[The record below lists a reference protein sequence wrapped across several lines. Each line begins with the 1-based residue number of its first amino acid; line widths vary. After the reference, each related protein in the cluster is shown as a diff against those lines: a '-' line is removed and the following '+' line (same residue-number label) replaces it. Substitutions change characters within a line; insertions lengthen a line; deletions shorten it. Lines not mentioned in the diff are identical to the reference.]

1 MEGKLMINT
10 NLNPRGYHI
19 NEVNR
24 ICNRD
29 QQTFY
34 IDNNVYPIDLYTS
47 YDKHDRKIIVMVF
60 EKEKTKELYQK
71 WRNYDTEIK
80 KD

>member
-1 MEGKLMINT
+1 MVNT
-10 NLNPRGYHI
+10 NLKSRDYHA

-24 ICNRD
+24 ICNKD
-29 QQTFY
+29 QQMFY

-47 YDKHDRKIIVMVF
+47 YDDRYDRKIIVMVF
-60 EKEKTKELYQK
+60 EREKTKELYQK
-71 WRNYDTEIK
+71 WRDYNTNIDL